1 VAATQVSCGETAMAG
16 QRRGGE
22 RRLGVCGVTMS
33 LGRGRCGDRRARRW
47 LSMGRWPRQPKEAAS
62 SVLRRFL
69 TADNGSA
76 ANSRGSEA
84 HESGAGWSA
93 LGGEERG
100 DERAEADGE
109 SRAEWAVFGGY
120 RGKRRDGF
128 SHGPTGGRGD
138 PRGGG
143 CMRRAW
149 SRRGG
154 RPIVSAR
161 SGGSGHAAVTRAR
174 RQHPSAG

>member
-1 VAATQVSCGETAMAG
+1 
-16 QRRGGE
+16 
-22 RRLGVCGVTMS
+22 
-33 LGRGRCGDRRARRW
+33 
-47 LSMGRWPRQPKEAAS
+47 MGRWPRQPKEAAG

-69 TADNGSA
+69 AADNGSA
-76 ANSRGSEA
+76 AGSRGSEA
-84 HESGAGWSA
+84 HESSAGWSA
-93 LGGEERG
+93 LGAEERG

-128 SHGPTGGRGD
+128 SHGLTGGRGD
-138 PRGGG
+138 ARGGG

-154 RPIVSAR
+154 RSTASA
-161 SGGSGHAAVTRAR
+161 
-174 RQHPSAG
+174 